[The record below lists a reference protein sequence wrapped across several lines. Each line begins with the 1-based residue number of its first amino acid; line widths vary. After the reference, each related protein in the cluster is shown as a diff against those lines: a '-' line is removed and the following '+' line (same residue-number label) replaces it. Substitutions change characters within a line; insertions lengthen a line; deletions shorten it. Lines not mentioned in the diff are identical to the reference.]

1 MASHG
6 EVVEVTQAAEMPV
19 WHADLPRFQ
28 GATIRILPQVQGYEE
43 QWQRHK
49 LHGNVLELPLVLAS
63 EPVTHLV
70 GSIVPPPA
78 NWKELRVIV
87 DGQTSEGK
95 VDELGRFG
103 LDVNGKDGDRV
114 RLKIYAGQEIVY
126 DDFQVLPG
134 PVTLKVTR
142 SASESK

>member
-49 LHGNVLELPLVLAS
+49 LHGNVLELPLVRATP
-63 EPVTHLV
+63 PVIHLT

-134 PVTLKVTR
+134 PVTLKLHT
-142 SASESK
+142 AP